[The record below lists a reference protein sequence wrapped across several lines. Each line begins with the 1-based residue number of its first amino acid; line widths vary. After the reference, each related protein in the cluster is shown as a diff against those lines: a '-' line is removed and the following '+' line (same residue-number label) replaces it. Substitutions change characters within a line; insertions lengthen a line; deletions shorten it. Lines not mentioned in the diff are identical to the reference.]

1 MVYIPSH
8 ISFAVYSVKVKTEL
22 NMKNCAIVLF
32 VVPPARPGAKAGTR
46 RGKGGKRTN

>member
-22 NMKNCAIVLF
+22 NMKNCAKCIYF
-32 VVPPARPGAKAGTR
+32 GYSPVVIW
-46 RGKGGKRTN
+46 